1 MARTLRSRGGRGTVA
16 LDLEI
21 EGMTCASC
29 AARLERVI
37 GEAPGVEAVS
47 VVLADDRMRVTGSQG
62 SLSVPQLIRL
72 IEAAG
77 FGGRLAENR
86 PNYGD
91 RKRKDALGERKNRR
105 RLFVCLILTAPFL
118 VQMGGMFGLPW
129 PGIHPVLQLVLAA
142 SVQIVAGAVFYP
154 PAWKAV
160 RAGAGNMDL
169 LVVLGTTTAFGLS
182 CYVLF
187 RDWTHSGRSGHGADL
202 YFEASAMVLTLVLL
216 GRWLEA
222 RARRTATQGL
232 SGLAKLRPDLVHVI
246 RKDGDDGFRRNGE
259 TVVDMVPAMVRVDD
273 IVLVRAGERVPVD
286 GVVLDGLSSLDR
298 SLITGE
304 SRDVDVRSGDSVR
317 AGALNGFG
325 PLKIRTTRSDEHST
339 LERLISLVRD
349 AGAAKP
355 AVQKL
360 VDRVSAVFV
369 PIVVGLS
376 LLTGLCWWFAGQ
388 DFETALI
395 HAVTVL
401 VIACPCSLG
410 LATPTALMA
419 GIGRAAQ
426 RGILIRNPDAL
437 EHSGDL
443 RHIVFDKTGTLTEG
457 RPALASIALTGSG
470 SEEEV
475 LTLAAGLQRGA
486 THPLAK
492 AVLDAVQERDMGAP
506 PLLRDVQTIPGRG
519 VMGKTAEGMS
529 VLLGNERLMRERGVA
544 LARAKDR
551 TKTDTAPGMSVSFLA
566 VEDMLDETPTL
577 AAVFG
582 FSDQPR
588 PGGDRVIEGLRGR
601 GPKPILLTGDA
612 KSAARDLGA
621 ALGFRTDE
629 IIAEVLPE
637 DKLDVVERLRS
648 KGHGVCMVG
657 DGVND
662 APALARADLSIA
674 MGTGAD
680 VAMETADITLM
691 RPDLGLIAEAM
702 DIAAATRR
710 TVRQNLVWAFLYN
723 VVALPLAVFGLLTPV
738 AAGAAMAM
746 SSVCVVGNAARLAL
760 AKRQS
765 FGETLS

>member
-62 SLSVPQLIRL
+62 SLSVPQLIRS

-91 RKRKDALGERKNRR
+91 RKRKDALEERKNRR

-129 PGIHPVLQLVLAA
+129 AGIHPVLQLVLAPRFK
-142 SVQIVAGAVFYP
+142 SSPERCLSAGLEMVGREVKHGP
-154 PAWKAV
+154 SGGSWNHD
-160 RAGAGNMDL
+160 GLWTQL
-169 LVVLGTTTAFGLS
+169 LCS
-182 CYVLF
+182 F

-202 YFEASAMVLTLVLL
+202 YFEASAMVYLVLL

-259 TVVDMVPAMVRVDD
+259 TVVDMAPAMVRVDD

-304 SRDVDVRSGDSVR
+304 SRDVDVRPGDSVR

-401 VIACPCSLG
+401 VIACPCALG

-437 EHSGDL
+437 EHSRDL

-457 RPALASIALTGSG
+457 RPALASIALTGPG

-710 TVRQNLVWAFLYN
+710 TVRQNVVWAFLYN

-760 AKRQS
+760 AKR
-765 FGETLS
+765 